1 MKRVTILQNYYLTA
15 EIGVEVPD
23 NYTKEE
29 ILNAVRD
36 FPINATIESM
46 LDEDSDLNEIKVTN
60 LILEQLITG
69 EEAGDFVVLDENGRN
84 ILL

>member
-1 MKRVTILQNYYLTA
+1 MKQVTILQNYYLTA

-23 NYTKEE
+23 NYTEEE

-46 LDEDSDLNEIKVTN
+46 LDGDSDLNEIKVTN
-60 LILEQLITG
+60 LIL
-69 EEAGDFVVLDENGRN
+69 
-84 ILL
+84 